1 MLIEMAQQF
10 LLPKDFT
17 QLQLQ
22 HHNPMGGIAPM
33 QSGSSG
39 DSSSTALMNKI
50 QLAQPI
56 NMLASRKS
64 ETGLSQSKMRTQT
77 TTMKQKAGT
86 RKSHSETE
94 LKYRKNLKRKFEE
107 LQAAIPALQSQQNGK
122 SNQATDSI
130 ARTVSKVSYARKL
143 SLVLTGK
150 HHIWFSS

>member
-1 MLIEMAQQF
+1 MLLDMTQQF
-10 LLPKDFT
+10 LLPEDFR
-17 QLQLQ
+17 QLQL
-22 HHNPMGGIAPM
+22 HPNPVGGIATTH
-33 QSGSSG
+33 SGSSG
-39 DSSSTALMNKI
+39 ESSSTAFINKI

-56 NMLASRKS
+56 TMRASRKS
-64 ETGLSQSKMRTQT
+64 ATGLGQSRTRTQT

-94 LKYRKNLKRKFEE
+94 LKYRKNLKDKFEE
-107 LQAAIPALQSQQNGK
+107 LKAAIPALQLQQNSK

-130 ARTVSKVSYARKL
+130 ARTVSKVSYKS